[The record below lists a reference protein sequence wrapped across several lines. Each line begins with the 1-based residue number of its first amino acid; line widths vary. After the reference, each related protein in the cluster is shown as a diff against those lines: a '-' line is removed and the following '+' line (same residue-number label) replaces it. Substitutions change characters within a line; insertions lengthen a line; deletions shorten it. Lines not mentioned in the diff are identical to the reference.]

1 MFGFRVN
8 SSQNQKIFSDVFDA
22 AVSSINAYGNVQNES
37 KKLKAKIQAITLAVQ
52 TVSQSLQALED
63 NREAHKNIQK
73 RLKDLNEH
81 IEELKVEVGAAKI
94 LFAKSKALVT
104 LASKF
109 TQQASLSSKE
119 SRKIEKLL
127 PGFEET
133 SYPILQLLNST
144 LLPATEKSINNEVT
158 LLQTNFQTL
167 SEKFQTLAELV
178 SSKLKVSKTFNKVFK
193 KLPRVSKRNH
203 DVTITSLKDYAKA
216 INNHKAQDPRQTL
229 DSNYEMQ
236 RMLASAYEAYKP
248 VEESP
253 QEIVFEDAD
262 APTTRQDPTL
272 QQLEELE
279 SDLLKILEKQ
289 EEMPPVISS
298 PKEDVIVIEDD
309 EPIII
314 EDDLNPKIQ
323 ETKKA
328 PEKKKSKAHTSSK
341 KKTTPSKKK
350 TVRKPRALNG
360 LDPANILDYSRR
372 RRSTTSS

>member
-37 KKLKAKIQAITLAVQ
+37 KKLKAKIQAISLAVQ

-63 NREAHKNIQK
+63 NREAQKNIQK
-73 RLKDLNEH
+73 RLKDLNAH

-109 TQQASLSSKE
+109 TQQASLSNEE
-119 SRKIEKLL
+119 SQKIEKLL
-127 PGFEET
+127 PGFEKT
-133 SYPILQLLNST
+133 SYPVLELLNST
-144 LLPATEKSINNEVT
+144 LLPATEKSISNEVT

-193 KLPRVSKRNH
+193 KLPRVSKRKH
-203 DVTITSLKDYAKA
+203 DVTIKSLKDYAKA
-216 INNHKAQDPRQTL
+216 INNHKAQDARQTL

-236 RMLASAYEAYKP
+236 RMLAEAYEAYTP
-248 VEESP
+248 VEEPP
-253 QEIVFEDAD
+253 QEIIIEDVETPT
-262 APTTRQDPTL
+262 APQNPTL

-279 SDLLKILEKQ
+279 SDLLEILERQ
-289 EEMPPVISS
+289 DEEKPSVIST

-314 EDDLNPKIQ
+314 EDEPKSKIQ
-323 ETKKA
+323 KTKKA
-328 PEKKKSKAHTSSK
+328 PAKKKSSTKTKVKTNSSK
-341 KKTTPSKKK
+341 KKTVK
-350 TVRKPRALNG
+350 KPRALHG
-360 LDPANILDYSRR
+360 LDPANILDHSRR